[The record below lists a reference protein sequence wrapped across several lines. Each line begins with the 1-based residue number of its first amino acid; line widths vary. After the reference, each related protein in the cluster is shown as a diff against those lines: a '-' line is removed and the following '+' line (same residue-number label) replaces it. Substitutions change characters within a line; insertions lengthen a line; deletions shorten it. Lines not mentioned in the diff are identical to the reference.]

1 MIEQTVKQ
9 EAIHHNDENSSV
21 EGFEN
26 RREYVRVF
34 YPTHCQAKFLPE
46 MIVNHRSCIVLD
58 ISERGIR
65 FAISN
70 SAFIKNKIVTALV
83 RFPDGF
89 EIEISGEV
97 IRRNYNQVALKLDR
111 GIPYSRIMSEQ
122 LRLRNLEANGVISL
136 PYATRR

>member
-1 MIEQTVKQ
+1 MIEQTIKQ

-34 YPTHCQAKFLPE
+34 YPTNAPAKFLPE
-46 MIVNHRSCIVLD
+46 MILNHRYCIILD

-70 SAFIKNKIVTALV
+70 TAFTKTKTITALL

-97 IRRNYNQVALKLDR
+97 VRRNYNQLAVKLDR

-122 LRLRNLEANGVISL
+122 LRLRNLEAHGVISL
-136 PYATRR
+136 PYETRR